1 MSVLQKV
8 GKEEVQGSG
17 SAQARLQGMEE
28 QVAVRHLNLIL
39 CDLMKGSPAQSS
51 VLKIGLG
58 GSGSPHLQPE
68 KI

>member
-28 QVAVRHLNLIL
+28 QVAVKQPELDPLRLNERIL
-39 CDLMKGSPAQSS
+39 CS
-51 VLKIGLG
+51 VLKRGPGWQWL
-58 GSGSPHLQPE
+58 PAPPT
-68 KI
+68 